1 MNKQEFVVSQE
12 LPIDP
17 ESKTKSAYQDIREKP
32 QGDEAPD
39 LQLSRRTDPALG
51 REIDVQSWTG
61 LPLLRHYRDFEV
73 QANGGSTCGWLVNL
87 SVRRLAERL
96 MLSSLTNARG
106 VEQARWTLF
115 IFNHEYT
122 LLSTAH

>member
-1 MNKQEFVVSQE
+1 MNKQESVVSQE

-61 LPLLRHYRDFEV
+61 LPLLPHSRGRQNKHQREIGDHWRRRVISRCRPMEAQLVVGLLIYR
-73 QANGGSTCGWLVNL
+73 
-87 SVRRLAERL
+87 
-96 MLSSLTNARG
+96 
-106 VEQARWTLF
+106 
-115 IFNHEYT
+115 
-122 LLSTAH
+122 